1 MGSHFDFGQS
11 SAIAKAMAR
20 VAERWGLTE
29 ASLSE
34 LLGMHLTGDQ
44 KLADCLSEFIVH
56 SESAKRAGHILRLFE
71 ALTRLLDDDQGA
83 GQWIQVWN
91 ADLQYRP
98 MDQMNSCEGIVA
110 ICEYVEAFVHR
121 S

>member
-1 MGSHFDFGQS
+1 
-11 SAIAKAMAR
+11 MAR

-29 ASLSE
+29 ASLGE
-34 LLGMHLTGDQ
+34 LLGLQLSGDQ
-44 KLADCLSEFIVH
+44 KLADCLSEFIDH
-56 SESAKRAGHILRLFE
+56 SESAMRAGHILRLFE

-83 GQWIQVWN
+83 GQWLQIWN
-91 ADLQYRP
+91 ADLQCRP
-98 MDQMNSCEGIVA
+98 LDQMKSCEGIVA